1 MKNGFAIATKER
13 ESHRDMSLSHSAL
26 EEQILVLNAQH
37 GDHRAFE
44 LLVEKYDRR
53 LLYYVRRLLQ
63 DSDAAFDVLQMTW
76 MQVVRNLPTL
86 KSPEAFRVWLFRIA
100 HAQVVSR
107 LRRNGRQPVIAA
119 QDPAEIADTGQQT
132 TEDRFVNA
140 ELVHLALNDISFD
153 HRQVLTLH
161 FLENLSVDEIAAVTD
176 LPSGTV
182 KSRLHYARL
191 ALRTRIEEITN
202 G

>member
-1 MKNGFAIATKER
+1 
-13 ESHRDMSLSHSAL
+13 MSLPHSAL
-26 EEQILVLNAQH
+26 EEQMLVLHAQR

-44 LLVEKYDRR
+44 LLVEQYDRR
-53 LLYYVRRLLQ
+53 LLYYVRRLLT
-63 DSDAAFDVLQMTW
+63 DDDAAFDVLQTTW
-76 MQVVRNLPTL
+76 MQVIRNLPSL

-100 HAQVVSR
+100 HAQAVSR
-107 LRRNGRQPVIAA
+107 LRRDRRQPVIAA
-119 QDPAEIADTGQQT
+119 QDPAEIEDTGPQT
-132 TEDRFVNA
+132 AEDRFVNA
-140 ELVHLALNDISFD
+140 ELIHLALHDISFN

-182 KSRLHYARL
+182 KSRLHYARH
-191 ALRTRIEEITN
+191 ALRARIKEITN

>member
-1 MKNGFAIATKER
+1 
-13 ESHRDMSLSHSAL
+13 MSLPLSAL
-26 EEQILVLNAQH
+26 EEQILVLRAQR

-44 LLVEKYDRR
+44 LLVELYDRR
-53 LLYYVRRLLQ
+53 LLYYVRRLLK
-63 DSDAAFDVLQMTW
+63 DDDAAFDVLQTTW
-76 MQVVRNLPTL
+76 MQVVRNLPSL
-86 KSPEAFRVWLFRIA
+86 KSPGAFRVWLFRIA
-100 HAQVVSR
+100 HAQAVSR
-107 LRRNGRQPVIAA
+107 LRRDGRQPVLDA
-119 QDPAEIADTGQQT
+119 QDPAEIADTGSQT
-132 TEDRFVNA
+132 AEDRFVNA
-140 ELVHLALNDISFD
+140 ELIHVALNEISFN

-191 ALRTRIEEITN
+191 ALRTRIVEITN

>member
-1 MKNGFAIATKER
+1 
-13 ESHRDMSLSHSAL
+13 MSLPLSAL
-26 EEQILVLNAQH
+26 EEQILVLHAQC

-44 LLVEKYDRR
+44 LLVEMYDRR
-53 LLYYVRRLLQ
+53 LLYYVRRLLK
-63 DSDAAFDVLQMTW
+63 DDDAAFDVLQTTW
-76 MQVVRNLPTL
+76 MQVVRNLPSL

-100 HAQVVSR
+100 HAQAVSR
-107 LRRNGRQPVIAA
+107 LRRDGRLPILDA
-119 QDPAEIADTGQQT
+119 QDPAEIADNRPLTA
-132 TEDRFVNA
+132 EDRFVNA
-140 ELVHLALNDISFD
+140 ELIHVALNEISFN

-191 ALRTRIEEITN
+191 ALRTRIVEITN